1 MDNNKLTVEDYK
13 TILFII
19 VIIYFYSIIMGY

>member
-13 TILFII
+13 IILTII
-19 VIIYFYSIIMGY
+19 VIIYFYGIIMGY